1 LQPRSGA
8 LNDLRNRVTQQ
19 VVEHVAL
26 SRAWVLNRLMRHAQV
41 CLGEIPLRL
50 KVRKGFTV
58 HSTYCRA
65 KDAHVI
71 TARDFARFFP
81 SEPTT

>member
-1 LQPRSGA
+1 
-8 LNDLRNRVTQQ
+8 
-19 VVEHVAL
+19 
-26 SRAWVLNRLMRHAQV
+26 MRHAQV